1 MAQEQLER
9 ILFEA
14 FLHAA
19 KRMGPRIKGMSC
31 FVKNWRDTNAVSAA
45 RRDLRDAA

>member
-1 MAQEQLER
+1 MAQEKLEQ

-14 FLHAA
+14 FLYAA

-31 FVKNWRDTNAVSAA
+31 FLKNWRDSNAMPTE
-45 RRDLRDAA
+45 RDAREAA

>member
-1 MAQEQLER
+1 MAQEKLEQ

-19 KRMGPRIKGMSC
+19 KGMGPRIKGMSC
-31 FVKNWRDTNAVSAA
+31 FLKNWRDTKAVSTVRHDIRNAA
-45 RRDLRDAA
+45 

>member
-1 MAQEQLER
+1 MAQEKLEK

-19 KRMGPRIKGMSC
+19 KRMGPRVKGMSC
-31 FVKNWRDTNAVSAA
+31 FLKNWRDTNAVSST
-45 RRDLRDAA
+45 RHDIRDAA